1 MVEQLK
7 RLIKHGEDIHVEFKL
22 ATNDLPKNCLK
33 QYVLFLTIPGK
44 PRSKN
49 QKYITNLKI

>member
-22 ATNDLPKNCLK
+22 ATNDLPKNLFETVCA
-33 QYVLFLTIPGK
+33 FLTIPGK
-44 PRSKN
+44 PKSKN

>member
-22 ATNDLPKNCLK
+22 ATNDLPKN
-33 QYVLFLTIPGK
+33 LFETVCAFFNNT
-44 PRSKN
+44 R
-49 QKYITNLKI
+49 